1 MNRRSLCAD
10 DLEMINKYS
19 DKVYRMAYSLL
30 KNKYDADD
38 IHQEVFIKYIS
49 KKPKFESV
57 EHENAWFL
65 RVTINLCKNFWKT
78 AWVRKTVSL
87 EEGLMKE
94 AEPGGKEETEEEQI
108 IETVKML
115 PQKYRIVIH
124 LYYYEDLSIDEI
136 SKVLRMKPSTVRTH
150 LTRARA
156 GLRKLLA

>member
-1 MNRRSLCAD
+1 
-10 DLEMINKYS
+10 
-19 DKVYRMAYSLL
+19 
-30 KNKYDADD
+30 
-38 IHQEVFIKYIS
+38 
-49 KKPKFESV
+49 
-57 EHENAWFL
+57 
-65 RVTINLCKNFWKT
+65 
-78 AWVRKTVSL
+78 
-87 EEGLMKE
+87 MKE